1 MAKKS
6 EGEPR
11 IHRNFLRSQC
21 RAAMRCWIETE
32 RESKECLL
40 ALKMG
45 PYSKEG
51 ETLLEAGHAETIG
64 SLQKFYKIKHFCRY
78 FDFNPL
84 VCTIDFCS

>member
-51 ETLLEAGHAETIG
+51 GPLLEAGHAETIG